1 MLGYRL
7 KCLFLSTEAATRD
20 RDMSQQLIKQVEQ
33 HRHKVVVETFSPTW
47 NELLTQYRSGDVQ
60 IDPIYQRGFRWTVDQ
75 QSQFI
80 ESLLLN
86 IPTPPIFLAE
96 LSDAKFEVIDGLQ
109 RFSTMV
115 RFFSEEI
122 FDEGEIS
129 PSGYQVNDLR
139 HPTVLERPPI
149 LVGLEGHSRE
159 TLPETL
165 LRTLRYA
172 RAQVILLK
180 KESSPVAKYNVFMR
194 LNRAGATLSDQE
206 IRNCSARLFSGTF
219 ADMLREFAERK
230 DVRDAMG
237 MSPKERNSMGV
248 EENILRMLAF
258 SHSAIDNKNIGEL
271 LDQFMYAASS
281 GEFEV
286 TQRHK
291 SNVVRTFE
299 LLYNA
304 YPNGEAFKFYR
315 DDKFT
320 GAFSTNLFDIVACGV
335 YKNVS
340 AVSKRGVEYLRS
352 RIVALHAE
360 VEAIELT
367 GAGSNTR
374 RKMVGRVSFGK
385 TWFA

>member
-1 MLGYRL
+1 
-7 KCLFLSTEAATRD
+7 
-20 RDMSQQLIKQVEQ
+20 MSQQLIKQVEK

-47 NELLTQYRSGDVQ
+47 NELLNQFMSGDVQ
-60 IDPIYQRGFRWTVDQ
+60 IDPIYQRAFRWTIEQ

-115 RFFSEEI
+115 RFFCEEI
-122 FDEGEIS
+122 FDQENIS
-129 PSGYQVNDLR
+129 YDGKETNNLT
-139 HPTVLERPPI
+139 HPTTLSVSPI
-149 LVGLEGHSRE
+149 LSGLEGYSRA

-165 LRTLRYA
+165 VRTLRYA

-206 IRNCSARLFSGTF
+206 IRNCSARLFSSDF
-219 ADMLREFAERK
+219 ADMLRELGEKNYIQEAI
-230 DVRDAMG
+230 G
-237 MSPKERNSMGV
+237 MSSKEKNSMGV

-258 SHSAIDNKNIGEL
+258 SHGNIDNKNISDL

-281 GEFEV
+281 GEFQV
-286 TQRHK
+286 TQKHIAGI
-291 SNVVRTFE
+291 SRTFE
-299 LLYNA
+299 LLGTA
-304 YPNGEAFKFYR
+304 FPNGEAFKFLR
-315 DDKFT
+315 GRRHS
-320 GAFSTNLFDIVACGV
+320 GAFSTNLFDIIACGV
-335 YKNVS
+335 YKNVN
-340 AVSKRGVEYLRS
+340 VVQKRGTEDLRS
-352 RIVALHAE
+352 KIIALHHEKA
-360 VEAIELT
+360 AIELT

-374 RKMVGRVSFGK
+374 RKMAGRVSFGK
-385 TWFA
+385 AWFA